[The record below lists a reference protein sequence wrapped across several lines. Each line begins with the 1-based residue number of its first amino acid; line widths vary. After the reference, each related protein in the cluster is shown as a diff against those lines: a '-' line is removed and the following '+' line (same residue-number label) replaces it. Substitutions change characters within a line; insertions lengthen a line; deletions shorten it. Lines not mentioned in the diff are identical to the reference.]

1 MNQTITGI
9 SYASRDYISR
19 IKPMTEAGNMRGL
32 FDNFKL
38 FTENDIPNDFKN
50 KYDKVWSMNNRG
62 GGYWIWK
69 PYIISNMLGSVNMN
83 DIVIYIDAG
92 CDINV
97 TPESIKRF
105 NEYIE
110 IVNNNK
116 SGLLRFQLH
125 HKEKDYTNKKTID
138 FFKNKFNISSEDINS
153 YSNSGQL
160 IAGIIIIRKTPF
172 AVDFFNKV
180 LEVLNDDA
188 YLFTDIYNLSNEQH
202 RHDQSIMSLLYKHM
216 NGDLIIN
223 DETWFDD
230 GCFISEQSKKYP
242 FWATRK
248 RS

>member
-1 MNQTITGI
+1 MNQIITGI

-19 IKPMTEAGNMRGL
+19 IKPMTDAGNTCGL
-32 FDNFKL
+32 FDKFKL
-38 FTENDIPNDFKN
+38 FTENDVSNDFKN

-69 PYIISNMLGSVNMN
+69 PYIISNMLESVNMN
-83 DIVIYIDAG
+83 DMVVYIDAG
-92 CDINV
+92 CDINI
-97 TPESIKRF
+97 TEESVKRF

-116 SGLLRFQLH
+116 SGILRFQLH
-125 HKEKDYTNKKTID
+125 HKEKDYTNKKTVD
-138 FFKNKFNISSEDINS
+138 FFKNKFNINDEDYLNS
-153 YSNSGQL
+153 RQL
-160 IAGIIIIRKTPF
+160 IGGIIIVRKTQF
-172 AVDFFNKV
+172 SIEFFNKV

-188 YLFTDIYNLSNEQH
+188 YLFTDIYTLSNEHH
-202 RHDQSIMSLLYKHM
+202 RHDQSIMSLLYKYM
-216 NGDLIIN
+216 KGDGIIN

-230 GCFISEQSKKYP
+230 GCFIGEHSKKYP